1 MQTGLISVVGA
12 NGGAACVA
20 EIEDADD
27 DMPELEDVCCPTW
40 MYECDKCKDCSSV
53 D

>member
-1 MQTGLISVVGA
+1 MQTGLISLVGA

-27 DMPELEDVCCPTW
+27 DLPELEDVCCPTW
-40 MYECDKCKDCSSV
+40 MCECDKCKDCSSV